1 MTGSEGEGALVPL
14 REGLAPLFPLTHFFL
29 YPGSL
34 VPLHIFEP
42 RYRQLVTDLLD
53 GSGRLVMGTVPD
65 EHRLELPDSPP
76 IYPVAGLGEIARH
89 EKLPDGRFLIWVFGL
104 ARVRVREVESEQPYR
119 RVGFLPLQEIPV
131 LHWRRPDLQQQL
143 ETAVKERCKDIPE
156 LPEELA
162 ITCLTDILTQ
172 RLQLSSADTMR
183 LYAEPDVEKRAL
195 AALELH
201 AKLGT

>member
-1 MTGSEGEGALVPL
+1 VL
-14 REGLAPLFPLTHFFL
+14 
-29 YPGSL
+29 
-34 VPLHIFEP
+34 PLHIFEP

-65 EHRLELPDSPP
+65 EHRLELPGAPP

-104 ARVRVREVESEQPYR
+104 ARVRVREVASEQPYR
-119 RVGFLPLQEIPV
+119 RVAYLPLQEIPV
-131 LHWRRPDLQQQL
+131 LHWRRDELQQNL
-143 ETAVKERCKDIPE
+143 EAAVKERCKDIPE

-172 RLQLSSADTMR
+172 RLQLSSADAMR
-183 LYAEPDVEKRAL
+183 LYAEPDVEQRAL

-201 AKLGT
+201 AQRGG

>member
-1 MTGSEGEGALVPL
+1 MNSNEGEGALVPMQ
-14 REGLAPLFPLTHFFL
+14 EAQGPLFPLTNFFL

-42 RYRQLVTDLLD
+42 RYRQLVSDLLD

-65 EHRLELPDSPP
+65 EHRLELPGAPP
-76 IYPVAGLGEIARH
+76 IYPIAGLGEIARH

-104 ARVRVREVESEQPYR
+104 VRVRVREVASEQPYR
-119 RVGFLPLQEIPV
+119 RVAYLPLQEIPV
-131 LHWRRPDLQQQL
+131 LHWRRDELQQSL
-143 ETAVKERCKDIPE
+143 ETAVKERCKDIPQ

-172 RLQLSSADTMR
+172 RLQLSSADAMR
-183 LYAEPDVEKRAL
+183 LYAEPDVERRAL

-201 AKLGT
+201 AQRSG

>member
-1 MTGSEGEGALVPL
+1 MNSNEGEGALVPM
-14 REGLAPLFPLTHFFL
+14 REAQAPLFPLTNFFL

-42 RYRQLVTDLLD
+42 RYRQLVSDLLD

-65 EHRLELPDSPP
+65 EHRLELPEAPP

-104 ARVRVREVESEQPYR
+104 ARVRVREVASEQPYR
-119 RVGFLPLQEIPV
+119 RVAYLPLQEIPV
-131 LHWRRPDLQQQL
+131 LHWRRDELQQNL
-143 ETAVKERCKDIPE
+143 EAAVKERCKDIPE

-172 RLQLSSADTMR
+172 RLQLSSADAMR
-183 LYAEPDVEKRAL
+183 LYAEPDVEQRAL

-201 AKLGT
+201 AQRGG

>member
-1 MTGSEGEGALVPL
+1 MNSNEGEGALVPMQ
-14 REGLAPLFPLTHFFL
+14 EAQGPLFPLTNFFL

-42 RYRQLVTDLLD
+42 RYRQLVSDLLD

-65 EHRLELPDSPP
+65 EHRLELPGAPP
-76 IYPVAGLGEIARH
+76 IYPIAGLGEIARH

-104 ARVRVREVESEQPYR
+104 VRVRVREVASEQPYR
-119 RVGFLPLQEIPV
+119 RVAYLPLQEIPV
-131 LHWRRPDLQQQL
+131 LHWRRDELQQSL
-143 ETAVKERCKDIPE
+143 ETAVKERCKDIPQ

-172 RLQLSSADTMR
+172 RLQLSSADALR
-183 LYAEPDVEKRAL
+183 LYAEPDVERRAL

-201 AKLGT
+201 AQRSG